1 MMAVHPTT
9 RRVPGWV
16 PVTSL
21 GLSLVAVAIASY
33 LTVAHYTDPTALA
46 CPDTGIVN
54 CDAGDHEL
62 VVRGPGRPAG
72 RARSGLGLVM
82 TGLTVPW
89 AWNVGAASVD
99 RARLVASG
107 AGAVMVLYLVYVEL
121 IRIGAVCLWCTAMH
135 VTAVC
140 LFGVILAGRAA
151 STAALRPVPED
162 GTGGSPPAGQPS
174 NVPRRGGEWTL
185 YPMRSRRPSRSWRTA
200 RASRTYGF

>member
-1 MMAVHPTT
+1 MTTAAHPTT

-54 CDAGDHEL
+54 CAL
-62 VVRGPGRPAG
+62 VTTSSWSVVLGVPLAVL
-72 RARSGLGLVM
+72 GLVWALVM
-82 TGLTVPW
+82 TGFSVPW
-89 AWNVGAASVD
+89 AWHVGTASVD
-99 RARLVASG
+99 RVRLAASG

-121 IRIGAVCLWCTAMH
+121 FRIGAICLWCTAMH
-135 VTAVC
+135 GTAVC

-151 STAALRPVPED
+151 STAALRPVPEA
-162 GTGGSPPAGQPS
+162 GTGVSSSGRRKQSTVASKGGPA
-174 NVPRRGGEWTL
+174 
-185 YPMRSRRPSRSWRTA
+185 RSA
-200 RASRTYGF
+200 R